1 MTRWLYSSVLRSN
14 NPMLEGHVYETKTVF
29 GAIYC
34 HHYYAFLR
42 IDGTQNYVLVID
54 EIRVLSGM

>member
-1 MTRWLYSSVLRSN
+1 
-14 NPMLEGHVYETKTVF
+14 MLEGHVYETKTAF
-29 GAIYC
+29 GAIYY